1 MTLEAIKALISA
13 LIEFKESE
21 VKELQALLQTL
32 EETPK
37 DVIEHSQFQFLTK
50 NNQLLARL
58 IKREGFLTVLPVESL
73 KIPSNDRA
81 VQWLAKKVLP
91 KASEKHGIKFQLTE
105 EDGVLTAIQL
115 EGPNAELERLL
126 EPISWSLEKA
136 ANRQ

>member
-1 MTLEAIKALISA
+1 MAETVKALLRKLVDLRENELRELKEFLETLEQTPR
-13 LIEFKESE
+13 
-21 VKELQALLQTL
+21 EL
-32 EETPK
+32 
-37 DVIEHSQFQFLTK
+37 VEHSEFEFLAK

-81 VQWLAKKVLP
+81 ILWLKNKVLAK
-91 KASEKHGIKFQLTE
+91 ASDKHGVKFQFTE
-105 EDGVLTAIQL
+105 KEGILTAIQL

-136 ANRQ
+136 ASR